1 MKIRK
6 ASFIC
11 AQDRLRPYPGFG
23 KPEIALAGRS
33 NVGKSSL
40 INSLCGN
47 SRLARASSEPGKT
60 RTINLYGIN
69 DEFVFADLPGY
80 GFARASGEER
90 RRWAGMIEGYLTGSR
105 YLRYVLLL
113 VDVRHEPSEGD
124 REMVD
129 YLRHYQLPFSV
140 ICTKADKLSRAQ
152 LNASLPVICRK
163 LIVQPWQLVAY
174 SSQTHQGREEVLG
187 LLEGVLHPKQEEPA
201 GFEVP
206 EGISFEDGPT
216 REQLS

>member
-1 MKIRK
+1 MRIKK
-6 ASFIC
+6 ANFIC
-11 AQDRLRPYPGFG
+11 AQDRYKPYPGCG

-40 INSLCGN
+40 INSLCNNG
-47 SRLARASSEPGKT
+47 RLARASSEPGKT

-69 DEFVFADLPGY
+69 GEFVFADLPGY

-90 RRWAGMIEGYLTGSR
+90 RRWAGMIEGYLTGSEF
-105 YLRYVLLL
+105 LRYVFLL
-113 VDVRHEPSEGD
+113 VDARHEPSDGD

-129 YLRHYQLPFSV
+129 YLRHYELPFSV

-163 LIVQPWQLVAY
+163 LIVQPWQLIAY
-174 SSQTHQGREEVLG
+174 SAQTHQGREEVLK
-187 LLEGVLHPKQEEPA
+187 LLDGVLNPEQEEPA
-201 GFEVP
+201 GFDVP

-216 REQLS
+216 REQP